1 MPDNQQE
8 RLATGH
14 YIAGFVDGE
23 GSFHVAFEKKES
35 VKMGWQII
43 PEFHISQHESNLK
56 LLHFIRSF
64 LKCGTIRPNH
74 KGSQRDKTYVL
85 VVRNRK
91 DLTNRI
97 LPFFSKFRLRS
108 SKNQDFKKFKTILEL
123 ISKNYHKNKSGFN
136 KIVELAYS
144 MNKDGRYRKRNKSK
158 LLESSETIR
167 RITVPP
173 SG

>member
-8 RLATGH
+8 RLATGY

-23 GSFHVAFEKKES
+23 GSFHVAFEKRPS
-35 VKMGWQII
+35 VKLGWQII
-43 PEFHISQHESNLK
+43 PEFHVSQHESNTK
-56 LLHFIRSF
+56 LLHFVKYF

-74 KGSQRDKTYVL
+74 KGSQRDKTFVL

-91 DLTNRI
+91 DLTKRI
-97 LPFFSKFRLRS
+97 VPF
-108 SKNQDFKKFKTILEL
+108 FKKFKLRSTKSQDFNKFRMILGL
-123 ISKNYHKNKSGFN
+123 LNANHHKTKSGFK

-144 MNKDGRYRKRNKSK
+144 MNKGGKYRKRNKTE

-167 RITVPP
+167 RM
-173 SG
+173 SR